1 MILIPA
7 SVRPALNRSIIQLR
21 KQAPHILF
29 GAGVAGFGATVV
41 LSSRA
46 TLKLEPTLDEI
57 KFHVN
62 EVKSMYDD
70 TGNHPEH
77 ARDLAYVYGRGFV
90 AIAKLYGPSV
100 IVGVASIAAL
110 SGSHVI
116 MTRRNAGL
124 TAAAATLTKALEEYR
139 GRVRE
144 ELGEEKERELYHGI
158 KFVEETIDGKKQM
171 VAIKDG
177 PLSGYARYFDEGSP
191 HWNKS
196 ADYNR
201 LYVLAQQQYANDLLH
216 SRRHIFLNEVYDM
229 LGIERSAEGQVVGWV
244 MTTEDDSFGDNFVD
258 FGIYEVRNSGF
269 RDGTEPRVLLDFN
282 VNGVVYDLI

>member
-1 MILIPA
+1 MIHIPA
-7 SVRPALNRSIIQLR
+7 SVRPALNRSILQLR

-29 GAGVAGFGATVV
+29 GVGVVGFGTTVV

-46 TLKLEPTLDEI
+46 TLKLEATLDDV
-57 KFHVN
+57 KFHVD
-62 EVKSMYDD
+62 EVKKMYEDGLD
-70 TGNHPEH
+70 HPERG
-77 ARDLAYVYGRGFV
+77 RDLAYVYGRGF
-90 AIAKLYGPSV
+90 AKLAKLYAPTV
-100 IVGVASIAAL
+100 VVGVASIAAL

-124 TAAAATLTKALEEYR
+124 TAAVATLTKALEEYR
-139 GRVRE
+139 TRVRE

-191 HWNKS
+191 HWNKDAS
-196 ADYNR
+196 YNR

-216 SRRHIFLNEVYDM
+216 NRGHIFLNEVYDM

-244 MTTEDDSFGDNFVD
+244 MSEGQEFGDNFVD
-258 FGIYEVRNSGF
+258 FGIYEVRNAGF
-269 RDGTEPRVLLDFN
+269 RNGTEPRVLLDFN